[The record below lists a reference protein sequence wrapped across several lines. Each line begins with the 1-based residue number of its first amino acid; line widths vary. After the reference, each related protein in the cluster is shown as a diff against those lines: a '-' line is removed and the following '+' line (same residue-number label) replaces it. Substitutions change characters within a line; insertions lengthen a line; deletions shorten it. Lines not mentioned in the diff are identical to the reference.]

1 MNLAEKSMGRAFVLV
16 ALATVS
22 GVAWAQEPPL
32 GVVQQ
37 ASHAHV
43 KQGEVTEGATVYA
56 GEELG
61 TDVGGVLALSVGG
74 AGFTLLESSRAFFY
88 SSAAGPIAELRNGA
102 ATFRKEAGGATIA
115 IVASD
120 VRITSKGDGP
130 VTGQVMIVS
139 PCEVRV
145 TTVVGQVEVTSGSE
159 THLIGERETY
169 SVTPEVSVSDPR
181 GNLSPDDPGYHESHA
196 HKSCT
201 AERGARRGAPPVGA
215 GSSHFLKIAAIAGAA
230 AAAAAVLLL
239 SPKSSS
245 ESPSRP

>member
-1 MNLAEKSMGRAFVLV
+1 MNLAENSIGRVLV
-16 ALATVS
+16 LAALATVS
-22 GVAWAQEPPL
+22 GIARAQEPPL

-43 KQGEVTEGATVYA
+43 KQGDVTEGATVYA

-61 TDVGGVLALSVGG
+61 TDIGGVLALSVGG

-130 VTGQVMIVS
+130 ATGQVTIVS

-169 SVTPEVSVSDPR
+169 SVTPDVSVLDPR
-181 GNLSPDDPGYHESHA
+181 GNVSPDDPGYHGSHV
-196 HKSCT
+196 HKSCA
-201 AERGARRGAPPVGA
+201 AERTARRGAPPVGA
-215 GSSHFLKIAAIAGAA
+215 GSSHFLKIAAIGG
-230 AAAAAVLLL
+230 AAAAVLLL
-239 SPKSSS
+239 WPKSSS